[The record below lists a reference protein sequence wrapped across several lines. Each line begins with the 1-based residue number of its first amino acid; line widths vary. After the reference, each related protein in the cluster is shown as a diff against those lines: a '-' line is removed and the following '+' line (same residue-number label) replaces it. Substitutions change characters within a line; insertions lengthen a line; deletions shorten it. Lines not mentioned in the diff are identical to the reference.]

1 MSPLPPESPA
11 VEGATYPKLLRK
23 LARSALVPAVIGGL
37 HLPALP
43 SSAGIRFRDVAKQ
56 AGITVVTRNDAQG
69 RKYQAETMLG
79 GIAVLDFDSDGWM
92 DIYVANGASLPSLAK
107 NDAAYWNALY
117 RNNGNGTFRDV
128 TRSAGV
134 QGEGFSIGVAVGD
147 FDNDGWEDL
156 YVCVSTRTLCTTT
169 MAMARLRMSQS
180 TPELR
185 VTTRMERSSGRSPL
199 LGSTTTTTVSWT
211 SSFQTIAT
219 GRREPSWS
227 AAALTARPGPI
238 AIQTRIAD
246 SLRSC
251 IAIKAA
257 AHSGMCPRRQES
269 AKSSGKGMGL
279 AVADFDVDGYQDVF
293 IANSP
298 QLPLPQPG
306 NGKFREAGIPL
317 GVAFN
322 GDGRYISGWR

>member
-43 SSAGIRFRDVAKQ
+43 SSDGIRFRDVAKQ

-134 QGEGFSIGVAVGD
+134 QGEGFSIGSRSVTLTTTAGKTSTSV
-147 FDNDGWEDL
+147 
-156 YVCVSTRTLCTTT
+156 VSTRTLCTTT

-251 IAIKAA
+251 IAIKAT

-269 AKSSGKGMGL
+269 AKSSEKGW
-279 AVADFDVDGYQDVF
+279 A
-293 IANSP
+293 
-298 QLPLPQPG
+298 
-306 NGKFREAGIPL
+306 
-317 GVAFN
+317 
-322 GDGRYISGWR
+322 